1 MRRVVH
7 IPIVCRRCGAA
18 TERVCLAE
26 ARRAGLRV
34 SSSVH
39 CPSCFFSEE
48 GDGDELS
55 GVVRDAF
62 VAVEG
67 RWTVHV
73 REIGPRRADV
83 VREVRRQRNE
93 GLVEVIRLLRSGG
106 AVVEGALVEAE
117 QVQLVLTDLGASVA
131 LSRQG

>member
-1 MRRVVH
+1 
-7 IPIVCRRCGAA
+7 
-18 TERVCLAE
+18 
-26 ARRAGLRV
+26 
-34 SSSVH
+34 
-39 CPSCFFSEE
+39 
-48 GDGDELS
+48 
-55 GVVRDAF
+55 
-62 VAVEG
+62 
-67 RWTVHV
+67 VHV